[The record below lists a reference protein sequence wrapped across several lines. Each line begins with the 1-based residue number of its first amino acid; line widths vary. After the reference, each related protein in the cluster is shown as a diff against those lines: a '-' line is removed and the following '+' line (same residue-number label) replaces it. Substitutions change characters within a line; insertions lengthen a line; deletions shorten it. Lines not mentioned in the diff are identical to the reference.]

1 MYGYVGIMSLIN
13 FVLYC
18 CLGDDENSASQ
29 RDAKND
35 DNDVHM

>member
-13 FVLYC
+13 FVL
-18 CLGDDENSASQ
+18 LGDDENSASQ